1 MRDRETDASPVQA
14 YITGSCF
21 AILAEPETLLQTVYD
36 DSDERPLEAIALD
49 EGSGKIAVCTT
60 DLVRIYRPFGLEDEA
75 LKWALQSCVHLQ
87 QGDHGTLSLSWGS
100 DEELLV
106 GGSFLELFRTSSST
120 PSCVWRKPVA
130 NPVKV
135 ASFSYDSAYIASV
148 SHCDSL
154 VKVWR
159 RLSYGGDG
167 VRFDFMYLRHP
178 QPVTSLQWRKPYSV
192 DQTIDNVLYTFCD
205 DNLLRI
211 WTGSDSHGQ
220 QHVHLWGTVDLAAS
234 IQDASINSSGKTL
247 RWGWV
252 MHGRDFSAAVEKA
265 VLDAEAPMNKEDA
278 ALQHLIAVANK
289 TYDVCIVFDGR
300 GHMSAWGLENVG
312 SKSHTRAS
320 GQVFNITHVRSP
332 DFDFLK
338 GREPG
343 SPHVEIYSYCNKP
356 AGSLHMLIH
365 YFDGKIEVYQSNIA
379 RFFDVNPGVKHLM
392 LSHVWA
398 GHSAPVKKIVRNF
411 SGRAIVS
418 RTAEEGETIVWRH
431 AMNSSQPALSRQA
444 VISQAGH
451 IHRTCVLRKGRF
463 VLFLGH
469 ERLSLWDCRR
479 FTPVL
484 MSECDYAVEGK
495 PLCLLVL
502 PRPRVEDST
511 TAHIA
516 TVTSEKRGIVWEL
529 KLPAYT
535 KEKGIATQPAV
546 NGHRGASIHEFF
558 RFDLG
563 DAGDLAYVLPVD
575 PAGSP
580 AMISGSLDVFAR
592 DVAISYTRSGRVDFW
607 TARVDEE
614 QRRVEWLSTSSMETG
629 VSNPALVSG
638 STMKKAALV
647 NSSRTAVTIW
657 DIRGARLEYSQ
668 DYDTHNTVQDLDWTS
683 TPDSQSIL
691 AVGFPF
697 RVVLLSQMRF
707 DYLNKG
713 PAWAPIREISIRE
726 LTPHPIGDS
735 TWLGD
740 GHLVVGAGNQ
750 LYAYDRH
757 FDVSSSLVTSLRLP
771 HRKDG
776 MWDLFEVVQ
785 RLNGPLPV
793 FHPQFLSQCMLC
805 GKIALVH
812 SILMALHKTLKFWV
826 EGEPIENY
834 LGIDLEQFFQ
844 GSTGDGGSSSQG
856 DRGSYLTRRMS
867 YDDGEGVFT
876 EEIAHDIS
884 EKLTHIGI
892 PQLSGH
898 EQIQLVDIVECVG
911 LVEKQRRSLDENGA
925 RFMLF
930 FRQHALRK
938 RRTDEM
944 EMSWR
949 EINWAYHSSSQDILV
964 DFVSRQHHGTLLWE
978 NAKESGMFMWLTDQA
993 AVVGSPFF
1001 LAMGTGPAS

>member
-1 MRDRETDASPVQA
+1 MQT
-14 YITGSCF
+14 YISGNCF

-36 DSDERPLEAIALD
+36 DADERPLEAIAFD
-49 EGSGKIAVCTT
+49 EASGKIAVCTT
-60 DLVRIYRPFGLEDEA
+60 ERVRIYRPLGVQDEA
-75 LKWALQSCVHLQ
+75 LKWVLQSCFPLQ
-87 QGDHGTLSLSWGS
+87 QGDHGTVSLSWGS
-100 DEELLV
+100 EEELLV
-106 GGSFLELFRTSSST
+106 GSSLLELYRTSST
-120 PSCVWRKPVA
+120 PSCVWRRLVA

-192 DQTIDNVLYTFCD
+192 DQTIDNVLYTFCN

-234 IQDASINSSGKTL
+234 IQDASIDSSGKMM

-252 MHGRDFSAAVEKA
+252 MHGRDFSAAVERA
-265 VLDAEAPMNKEDA
+265 VLDADAPASKDDA
-278 ALQHLIAVANK
+278 PLQHLIDVANK
-289 TYDVCIVFDGR
+289 AYEVCVVFDGR
-300 GHMSAWGLENVG
+300 GRMSAWGLENVG
-312 SKSHTRAS
+312 PKSHTHTSRK
-320 GQVFNITHVRSP
+320 VFNITHVRSP

-338 GREPG
+338 GQETEF
-343 SPHVEIYSYCNKP
+343 PHVEIYSYCDKP
-356 AGSLHMLIH
+356 AGNLHMLIQ

-379 RFFDVNPGVKHLM
+379 RFFDIRPNVKHLT
-392 LSHVWA
+392 LSRVWA

-418 RTAEEGETIVWRH
+418 RTVEEGECIVWRH
-431 AMNSSQPALSRQA
+431 ALNSNEPALSRQA
-444 VISQAGH
+444 VIFQTEH

-469 ERLSLWDCRR
+469 ENLSLWDCRQS
-479 FTPVL
+479 TPVL
-484 MSECDYAVEGK
+484 ISECGYAVEGK

-502 PRPRVEDST
+502 PRPRVQDFT
-511 TAHIA
+511 TAHVA
-516 TVTSEKRGIVWEL
+516 TITSDKRGIVWEL
-529 KLPAYT
+529 KLPAYAQ
-535 KEKGIATQPAV
+535 KSGMAAEPAV
-546 NGHRGASIHEFF
+546 NGHQGASMHEFC

-592 DVAISYTRSGRVDFW
+592 DVAISYTRSGRVEFW
-607 TARVDEE
+607 TARLDEE
-614 QRRVEWLSTSSMETG
+614 QRRVDWLSTSSMETG

-657 DIRGARLEYSQ
+657 DIRGARLEYTQ

-691 AVGFPF
+691 AVGFPS

-713 PAWAPIREISIRE
+713 PAWAPIREINIRE

-750 LYAYDRH
+750 LFAYDRH

-771 HRKDG
+771 HRKGG

-805 GKIALVH
+805 GKISLVH
-812 SILMALHKTLKFWV
+812 SILMALHETLKFWV
-826 EGEPIENY
+826 EGEPIGNY
-834 LGIDLEQFFQ
+834 LDIDLEQFFQ
-844 GSTGDGGSSSQG
+844 SRAADGGGSSQS
-856 DRGSYLTRRMS
+856 DRGSFLTRRMS
-867 YDDGEGVFT
+867 HDNGKGNFT
-876 EEIAHDIS
+876 EEVAKDIN

-898 EQIQLVDIVECVG
+898 EQIQLVDIVECAG
-911 LVEKQRRSLDENGA
+911 LVEQQRRSLDENGA
-925 RFMLF
+925 KYMLF
-930 FRQHALRK
+930 FRQHTLRK

-944 EMSWR
+944 DMSWR

-978 NAKESGMFMWLTDQA
+978 NAKESGMFMWLTDPA
-993 AVVGSPFF
+993 AVVSLP
-1001 LAMGTGPAS
+1001 